1 MNKIRQICT
10 QSLPYLSVASA
21 TMAKLFMLVQQPL
34 NLSVWILNFAL
45 LITLTNKSNIKKE
58 N

>member
-10 QSLPYLSVASA
+10 QSLPYLSVVSA